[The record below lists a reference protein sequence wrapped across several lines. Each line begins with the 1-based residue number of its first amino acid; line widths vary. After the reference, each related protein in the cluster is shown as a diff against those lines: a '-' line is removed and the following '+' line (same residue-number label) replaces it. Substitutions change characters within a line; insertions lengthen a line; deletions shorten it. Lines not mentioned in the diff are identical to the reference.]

1 LNGHFRRQAAAST
14 LADLRVQQADIEMH
28 RQQVAAEV
36 GPALYLAKLFGSDD
50 VEAAIRL
57 ITLALVLVLDPLAVL
72 LGRGI
77 S

>member
-1 LNGHFRRQAAAST
+1 MARTFES
-14 LADLRVQQADIEMH
+14 
-28 RQQVAAEV
+28 
-36 GPALYLAKLFGSDD
+36 SDD